1 MILNFRPDDRVQ
13 VYCSGVL
20 LNAEW
25 VLSAA
30 HCWFLH
36 PVSDLLG
43 VFGMTSRSAGGSF
56 TSEFDRYDYVLHE
69 VLKRELDSETIPMCD
84 FYCLFVSH
92 IKFPYCSLLLSFQ

>member
-1 MILNFRPDDRVQ
+1 MCSKDFILDCRQESERVQ

-20 LNAEW
+20 LNADW

-43 VFGMTSRSAGGSF
+43 VFGMTARSAGGSF
-56 TSEFDRYDYVLHE
+56 TSEFDRYD
-69 VLKRELDSETIPMCD
+69 TTP
-84 FYCLFVSH
+84 
-92 IKFPYCSLLLSFQ
+92 CSVEK

>member
-1 MILNFRPDDRVQ
+1 MDCRQESERVQ

-56 TSEFDRYDYVLHE
+56 TSEFDR
-69 VLKRELDSETIPMCD
+69 
-84 FYCLFVSH
+84 
-92 IKFPYCSLLLSFQ
+92 